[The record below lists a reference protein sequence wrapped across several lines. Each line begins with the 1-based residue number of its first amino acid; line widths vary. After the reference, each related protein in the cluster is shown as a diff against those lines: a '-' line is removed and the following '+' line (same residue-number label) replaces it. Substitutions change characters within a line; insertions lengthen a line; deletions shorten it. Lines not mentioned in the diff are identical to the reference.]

1 MQLNIEIIKE
11 FLILIMGPIFQ
22 IISYLV
28 LLKIIPENEEVIKVY
43 HYGILFF
50 NLLPIYPLDGGKL
63 LNIVLSLIIPY
74 KKSYR
79 STLIISYFMVLLI
92 FLLNKDN
99 ITINLIIVILFL
111 IYKITKEYKNIEYL
125 YQRFIL
131 ERYLNKYNLKKSVII
146 NNINNFYRNK
156 RHLIKVEDKYF
167 LEKEILNKI
176 YKKNKKS
183 VDNP

>member
-1 MQLNIEIIKE
+1 MTKNINNITVIIISN
-11 FLILIMGPIFQ
+11 LIL
-22 IISYLV
+22 
-28 LLKIIPENEEVIKVY
+28 K
-43 HYGILFF
+43 
-50 NLLPIYPLDGGKL
+50 
-63 LNIVLSLIIPY
+63 
-74 KKSYR
+74 
-79 STLIISYFMVLLI
+79 
-92 FLLNKDN
+92 
-99 ITINLIIVILFL
+99 FL

-176 YKKNKKS
+176 YYISLIGEYFTNEMYEEVLNTLIIK
-183 VDNP
+183 